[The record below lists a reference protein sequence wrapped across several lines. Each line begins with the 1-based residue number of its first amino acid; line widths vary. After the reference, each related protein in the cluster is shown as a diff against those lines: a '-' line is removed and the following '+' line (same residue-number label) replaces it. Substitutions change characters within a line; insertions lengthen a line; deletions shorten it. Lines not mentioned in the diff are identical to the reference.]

1 MPQKFINQWKPD
13 SDCISNLGICRDH
26 LRKNINVANVLDII
40 ILADLHGE
48 QALKDEAM
56 KYFTENVKTCMESAA
71 YKKLAP
77 KHPFLV
83 IEILSCIIKE
93 KVK

>member
-1 MPQKFINQWKPD
+1 MPPTFINQWKPD
-13 SDCISNLGICRDH
+13 SDYKFNLGICRDH
-26 LRKNINVANVLDII
+26 MQKNINVENVLDII

-56 KYFTENVKTCMESAA
+56 KYFTENMKTCMESAA

-77 KHPFLV
+77 QHPLLV
-83 IEILSCIIKE
+83 MEILSCIVKE